1 MKPLTRLLAIFK
13 LFTGEILL
21 SLLLGIAAVAAGI
34 GLLGSSAFI
43 IASAALHPSIAT
55 QQVAIVGVRFFG
67 ISRGVFRYLE
77 RLVSHSV
84 NLRVVSRLR
93 LDFMRRVEPGAPANL
108 VTRQGGDLL
117 QSVMGDLQ
125 VLENFYVR
133 VISPV
138 VVALV
143 IVVGTSLFI
152 GSFALELGV
161 ILFSGML
168 ISGFLQP
175 VVALLVTRRASESL
189 SRANA
194 EISADLVEFLQGLED
209 IHATNTQRGFI
220 QRLHGVF
227 NKAGRQQDQLAALGG
242 LNSGVSLLLTNL
254 TLLLIIYAA
263 IPLVN
268 AGTISGVTLAVISLV
283 TLASFE
289 VITPLNPAAQ
299 NFNASR
305 AAAHRLF
312 SIGKG
317 DDPQMTIRKL
327 TPATPL
333 SSIRFEHVSFSFEGS
348 EELLLENINF
358 TLQPKRKIALVGAS
372 GAGKTSLLDLLLVF
386 KYPSSGNIQM
396 NGVDTRNIDPD
407 AIRSNFSVLSQKPH
421 IFNED
426 VRQNLLLAKPG
437 ATDEELV
444 AAISQAGLSNWL
456 SSLPEKLDTWIGERG
471 IKMSGGERQRLAFA
485 RLYLQDRPYIL
496 LDEPTTS
503 LDQVTAGEVMTNLF
517 DWTEG
522 KGMLIITHDLRWMPD
537 ADEIM
542 LLEKGRIIERGS
554 LSMLLDKGGE
564 FARMYQ
570 DEKDRLREE

>member
-55 QQVAIVGVRFFG
+55 LQVAIVGVRFFG

-168 ISGFLQP
+168 VSGFLQP

-209 IHATNTQRGFI
+209 IHATNTQREFI
-220 QRLHGVF
+220 QRFQGEF
-227 NKAGRQQDQLAALGG
+227 NKAGRQQDRLAALGG

-312 SIGKG
+312 SFGKV
-317 DDPQMTIRKL
+317 DDPLTSIQKL

-372 GAGKTSLLDLLLVF
+372 GAGKTSLLDLLVVF

-407 AIRSNFSVLSQKPH
+407 GIRSNFSVLSQKPH

-537 ADEIM
+537 MDEIM

-554 LSMLLDKGGE
+554 LSVLLNRGGE

>member
-55 QQVAIVGVRFFG
+55 LQVAIVGVRFFG

-84 NLRVVSRLR
+84 NLRVISRLR

-168 ISGFLQP
+168 VSGFLQP

-209 IHATNTQRGFI
+209 IHATNTQREFI
-220 QRLHGVF
+220 QRFQGEF
-227 NKAGRQQDQLAALGG
+227 NKAGRQQDRLAALGG

-312 SIGKG
+312 SFGKV
-317 DDPQMTIRKL
+317 DDPLTSIQKL

-372 GAGKTSLLDLLLVF
+372 GAGKTSLLDLLVVF

-407 AIRSNFSVLSQKPH
+407 GIRSNFSVLSQKPH

-537 ADEIM
+537 MDEIM

-554 LSMLLDKGGE
+554 LSVLLNRGGE

>member
-1 MKPLTRLLAIFK
+1 
-13 LFTGEILL
+13 
-21 SLLLGIAAVAAGI
+21 VA
-34 GLLGSSAFI
+34 
-43 IASAALHPSIAT
+43 
-55 QQVAIVGVRFFG
+55 
-67 ISRGVFRYLE
+67 
-77 RLVSHSV
+77 
-84 NLRVVSRLR
+84 SRLR
-93 LDFMRRVEPGAPANL
+93 LDFRGGVGPGGPANL

-168 ISGFLQP
+168 VSGFLQP

-209 IHATNTQRGFI
+209 IHATNTQREFI
-220 QRLHGVF
+220 QRFQGEF
-227 NKAGRQQDQLAALGG
+227 NKAGRQQDRLAALGG

-312 SIGKG
+312 SFGKV
-317 DDPQMTIRKL
+317 DDPLTSIQKL

-372 GAGKTSLLDLLLVF
+372 GAGKTSLLDLLVVF

-407 AIRSNFSVLSQKPH
+407 GIRSNFSVLSQKPH

-537 ADEIM
+537 MDEIM

-554 LSMLLDKGGE
+554 LSVLLNRGGE